1 MGRLDGKVAI
11 ITGGGGGIGRAM
23 ALTFAREGAKVTVV
37 DNREEMATQTLREVE
52 GMGGDGVAL
61 RVDVTNDGEVRGMV
75 GQTVDRFDQVDI
87 LVNNAGIFAVYTTET
102 CPEEEWDRIFN
113 VNIKGVFLCS
123 RAVMGPMRE
132 RKTGSIINMSSLAA
146 KTGGLA
152 AGPPYS
158 ASKAAVSCYTWSL
171 AKELAPDIRVNG
183 ILPGLIDTE
192 MTKNHPDSL
201 IAQTPLGRKG
211 TPKEVANAALFLASD
226 ESSFITGEL
235 ISVNGGLFM
244 D

>member
-37 DNREEMATQTLREVE
+37 DNREEMAAQTLRDVE
-52 GMGGDGVAL
+52 RIGGDGAAL
-61 RVDVTNDGEVRGMV
+61 QVDVTKDEEVRGMV
-75 GQTVDRFDQVDI
+75 GQTVDRFGQVDI

-102 CPEEEWDRIFN
+102 CPDEEWDRIFN
-113 VNIKGVFLCS
+113 VNTKGVFLCS
-123 RAVMGPMRE
+123 RAVIGPMRE
-132 RKTGSIINMSSLAA
+132 RKTGAIINMSSLAA

-158 ASKAAVSCYTWSL
+158 ASKAAVACYTWSL
-171 AKELAPDIRVNG
+171 AKEVAPDIRVNG

-201 IAQTPLGRKG
+201 VAGTPLKRKG
-211 TPKEVANAALFLASD
+211 TPQEVANAALFLASD
-226 ESSFITGEL
+226 EASFVTGEL